1 MQKRII
7 SLIIFFSII
16 FFFAIAFNISPFLR
30 GPGEYIPDWRWP
42 YYFVNTISKI
52 WAPLLLITIL
62 FGFIKKFDKND
73 AQIKN
78 KEKKLITFLII
89 WAYLFIFSVL
99 YFSRSGIFV
108 LVERIVNPGENGQFT
123 ASLGITNIFSYLSN
137 FNHIVS
143 ALEQHA
149 KSHPPGGIVLFW
161 FLNLI
166 FQFFPKEN
174 FISNLV
180 LHGSDFAMLWNG
192 LLAGQK
198 LTAVFSSILLPF
210 LLTLPIIP
218 IYYLG
223 KLLFKAKTAF
233 RSIAIY
239 AVVPSVVFFV
249 PLLDAFY
256 SVFPLV
262 SLILVIQGITKRN
275 LGFLFLSGMV
285 MGLGLFF
292 TFSITPYFLIYLIT
306 LIILLYQK
314 QNLINLSGRVFKYYT
329 ALLLGLSSFLIL
341 CLFFLRINL
350 METVFSIK
358 LVYRSYFPWVFYN
371 LYDFFIFT
379 GIPVF
384 ILFVYLVKDF
394 INKFLNYKAI
404 KQNFLFLA
412 FIITLITVDVLG
424 VVRGETGR
432 IYLFF
437 VPILVLLVAHF
448 LTDKIKFN
456 TKFFMIF
463 MLIQLM
469 QVLVMQEFW
478 VMLW

>member
-1 MQKRII
+1 
-7 SLIIFFSII
+7 
-16 FFFAIAFNISPFLR
+16 
-30 GPGEYIPDWRWP
+30 
-42 YYFVNTISKI
+42 
-52 WAPLLLITIL
+52 
-62 FGFIKKFDKND
+62 
-73 AQIKN
+73 
-78 KEKKLITFLII
+78 
-89 WAYLFIFSVL
+89 
-99 YFSRSGIFV
+99 
-108 LVERIVNPGENGQFT
+108 
-123 ASLGITNIFSYLSN
+123 
-137 FNHIVS
+137 
-143 ALEQHA
+143 
-149 KSHPPGGIVLFW
+149 
-161 FLNLI
+161 
-166 FQFFPKEN
+166 
-174 FISNLV
+174 
-180 LHGSDFAMLWNG
+180 
-192 LLAGQK
+192 
-198 LTAVFSSILLPF
+198 
-210 LLTLPIIP
+210 
-218 IYYLG
+218 
-223 KLLFKAKTAF
+223 
-233 RSIAIY
+233 
-239 AVVPSVVFFV
+239 
-249 PLLDAFY
+249 
-256 SVFPLV
+256 
-262 SLILVIQGITKRN
+262 
-275 LGFLFLSGMV
+275 
-285 MGLGLFF
+285 LGLFF

-314 QNLINLSGRVFKYYT
+314 QKLINLSGRVFKYYT